1 MSIYRNISI
10 IYNPAAGGM
19 RWRRG
24 LPEQVRR
31 EMTSLGHGV
40 TMVPT
45 PGPNT
50 AGRIA
55 KERIDA
61 GTDLILA
68 LGGDGT
74 LNEVLPGVAHTNV
87 PVGILP
93 AGTANVLAR
102 ELGLGCNAIRVAR
115 RIGDCVPRRI
125 SLGLLR
131 TEPNEER
138 YFALMAGC
146 GLDAHIV
153 YRLSLPLKAKL
164 GQFAYWVGS
173 FEQLIRRLD
182 ELDVEVNGET
192 FRASF
197 ALASRVRNYAGYL
210 QVARRVSLVKPEF
223 EVVLFEGKSAVRYYL
238 KYLAAIL
245 SGRKQNVKGMTFLRA
260 SKAAFTSAD
269 RRVYVQVDGE
279 YAGRL
284 PASVEI
290 VPDALTLL
298 TPPEYLARP

>member
-1 MSIYRNISI
+1 
-10 IYNPAAGGM
+10 M
-19 RWRRG
+19 RWRRA
-24 LPEQVRR
+24 LPERVRR

-40 TMVPT
+40 TVVPT

-55 KERIDA
+55 KERIEA
-61 GTDLILA
+61 GADLILA

-74 LNEVLPGVAHTNV
+74 LNELLPGVAHTNV

-102 ELGLGCNAIRVAR
+102 ELGLGYNTMRVAR
-115 RIGDCVPRRI
+115 RIRECVPQRI

-131 TEPNEER
+131 AEPNEER

-146 GLDAHIV
+146 GFDAHIV
-153 YRLSLPLKAKL
+153 YRLNLPLKARL
-164 GQFAYWVGS
+164 GQFAYWASS
-173 FEQLIRRLD
+173 FEQLFRQLD
-182 ELDVEVNGET
+182 ELDVEANGET

-197 ALASRVRNYAGYL
+197 ALVSRVRNYAGYL
-210 QVARRVSLVKPEF
+210 HVARRVSLLKPEF
-223 EVVLFEGKSAVRYYL
+223 ELVLFEGNSAVRYYL
-238 KYLAAIL
+238 KYLAAIVT
-245 SGRKQNVKGMTFLRA
+245 GRKQNVKGMTFLRA
-260 SKAAFTSAD
+260 SKAAFTSVD
-269 RRVYVQVDGE
+269 RRVYVQIDGE

-298 TPPEYLARP
+298 VPPEYLTRP